1 MIEIKNKAI
10 KKGGRIRPAVWP
22 NIMCTI
28 GLVAIGC
35 TPYLSKNASNE
46 LKLMLFVLWVGS
58 TLLLH
63 PFKGTEKGFRIAKW
77 ISLLVGLKLIY
88 CLVGLSANILAPI
101 AGLYIW
107 VVPIAMVYICNYY
120 NTNEIK
126 LLWLSFL
133 AIFAINLINNIQIGI
148 IGGESAFRK
157 TEENLTTNAGSTPFV
172 VGCMLLIPT
181 MWIVF
186 RYGNVKWIKYLA
198 IIFIAGAG
206 YYIVFLN
213 TRATAILILIFILIG
228 FVMQVY
234 GREKKLD
241 LKLFF
246 IRMLLLGII
255 IFCIMAP
262 LINLLSEFFSQS
274 HRMLTRLNDISYVLE
289 GGNTNELGEGSL
301 YARSMLWMTS
311 INTFLGS
318 LPNFL
323 WGIGENLVESDFY
336 SLLRQGVGGHSEFF
350 DLAARYGV
358 IGIFIYYHILK
369 YSYIFIISLIGDSII
384 KNLFSFILVGIL
396 FMGFVNNISNN
407 LTTILFVY
415 LLVPLSGVLL
425 NYKKI

>member
-126 LLWLSFL
+126 LLWLIFL

-369 YSYIFIISLIGDSII
+369 NSYIFIISLIGDSII

-396 FMGFVNNISNN
+396 LMGFVNNISNN